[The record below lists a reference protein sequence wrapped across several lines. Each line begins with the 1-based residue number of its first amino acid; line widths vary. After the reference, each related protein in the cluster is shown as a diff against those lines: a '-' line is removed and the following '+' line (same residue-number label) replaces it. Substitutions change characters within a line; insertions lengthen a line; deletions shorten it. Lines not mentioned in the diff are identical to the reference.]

1 MSHLSEAQ
9 ILRFLVQLTVL
20 LLVSRTLGDLMKRL
34 GQAPVIG
41 ELLAGVIVGP
51 SVLGNL
57 APDLFAACFGGDP
70 MSRHLLEAFAWTGAI
85 LLLLYIGLETDL
97 DILARPGTRRR
108 LRVGVRDGDSVRR
121 GDDAGPGAA
130 RAISRRARTSGLSS
144 RSSWEWRS
152 QSRRFR

>member
-9 ILRFLVQLTVL
+9 ILRFLVQLAVL
-20 LLVSRTLGDLMKRL
+20 LFISRTLGDLAKRL

-57 APDLFAACFGGDP
+57 APGLSAALFGGDP
-70 MSRHLLEAFAWTGAI
+70 VARHLLEAFAWTGAI

-97 DILARPGTRRR
+97 DILRGQGRTAAC
-108 LRVGVRDGDSVRR
+108 VSVC
-121 GDDAGPGAA
+121 GMVIPFSAGMVL
-130 RAISRRARTSGLSS
+130 GLMMPA
-144 RSSWEWRS
+144 
-152 QSRRFR
+152 QYLA

>member
-1 MSHLSEAQ
+1 MTRQPPVVSVIAIARVIANTGFARPRAGCALFPWSKRLSHLSEAQ
-9 ILRFLVQLTVL
+9 ILRFLAQLTLL

-97 DILARPGTRRR
+97 DILAA
-108 LRVGVRDGDSVRR
+108 RDAPPPACRC
-121 GDDAGPGAA
+121 AG
-130 RAISRRARTSGLSS
+130 
-144 RSSWEWRS
+144 W
-152 QSRRFR
+152 